1 MSDPSA
7 ELEELARIL
16 ASPDAGAGKSLAY
29 SALLR
34 LQERSV
40 SDPDAIRA
48 LAGRS
53 RSLVSLLVGD
63 VRDEDE
69 EIAVQAMK
77 CLGFM
82 IHHPAILASIPVGVG
97 GGVLESLANVII
109 TAKMKSV
116 CNLGMWCISM
126 QQFDGSLLNAHFQS
140 LLKAIVHA
148 LDNPFGSLSTTF
160 EAIQA
165 VMKIASQLGEMM
177 RASSHIWI
185 PPLYRRLLST
195 DKRERDM
202 TERCLLKIKS
212 IMLPPPPTLSKVL
225 ALDMKERLLVSMKDM
240 LEQGFK
246 VQTVRAW
253 GWFIRLLGDRALR
266 KRCLLNDMLKIP
278 ELTFSDQDVQVQI
291 ASQFAWEGIIDALIQ
306 PTVQAQRSNTT
317 KEKQMQR
324 TNKSR
329 FDTDDSLSSGFLK
342 SIKLI
347 MTPLIGIF
355 SSKSDLSVHSSCFNT
370 WCYLLHKLDI
380 YFNHPLVRNLVLD
393 PVFEAA
399 FHSGPLIMRTWFCNL
414 CLDLLDDSISAKLG
428 IDEKDSDD
436 QVGQNMSKTPNQGN
450 LISGRF
456 SWNQYPIK
464 WLPWDPCQLDF
475 YIQVIQTICEVSIAS
490 VAKSNEDQSLT
501 CDAALR
507 MFRSVLKLVQ
517 MEFRSPSTNYDDIMW
532 ILKQILMFV
541 KKICEDAN
549 LGCGD
554 RKGTRS
560 YHTSFLFI
568 QAIFEQLQPSIL
580 GSPLYKI
587 PLDLKYVE
595 NWESVDDFR
604 RPLDMRDITYMDMV
618 SPVVYLIVL
627 YHVVIQSHLDKSKAE
642 ATPWGSCKYMEIVL
656 SSDDPSENLALINAL
671 LYKHANFSSLELWS
685 AVAGGLKDHM
695 NAANDPSMVQK
706 AFDFSTIIHL
716 LSYPFY
722 VYSHQME
729 KIVDTNAADSSGEY
743 HVSAPRKPEVG
754 HLIEEWISLYGFVS
768 TMDIQL
774 PAPNTF
780 HGLLCSIL
788 NDCLQGNTSMLE
800 HGNDLGSSSDNPEI
814 DFISFYGNLLTY
826 IVEQNLKSEVR
837 IDGITAG
844 SDSVLHFAAKFMEL
858 SMAKAESRTLLVV
871 NSRVFHSLG
880 ELASCLHFKQDI
892 LLFVKVISPQLLQGL
907 SLMETEWKSISNE
920 VQFLWI
926 ETLNCS
932 LRSRPPI
939 TFDSSHL
946 KIQACLLEKT
956 LDHLNPSISN
966 PAISY
971 WNSTYGKQMKLDYPP
986 SLLHVLDRLSRSGRI
1001 YLQNRSL
1008 SLLERHNALAEPP
1021 QRYKVTSTH
1030 NRTTKRV
1037 WPVEVPENQLEH
1049 MKELSP
1055 KVKRKRSEL
1064 TEHQKEVRRAQRG
1077 RERDCGTHGPGIRTY
1092 TSVDFS
1098 QGNDDS
1104 QESDIQ
1110 NQESILDVL
1119 RRAY

>member
-1 MSDPSA
+1 MSDFSSK
-7 ELEELARIL
+7 LEEITQIL
-16 ASPDAGAGKSLAY
+16 VSPDVGASKSLAY
-29 SALLR
+29 STLLG
-34 LQERSV
+34 LQEQSV
-40 SDPDAIRA
+40 SDPDAIHA
-48 LAGRS
+48 LADRS
-53 RSLVSLLVGD
+53 CSLISLLVSD
-63 VRDEDE
+63 ICEDDE

-82 IHHPAILASIPVGVG
+82 IHHSTILASIPVGVA

-109 TAKMKSV
+109 TGKMKSV

-165 VMKIASQLGEMM
+165 VMKIASQLGEIM
-177 RASSHIWI
+177 RDSSHIWT

-212 IMLPPPPTLSKVL
+212 VMLPPSLTLSKVL
-225 ALDMKERLLVSMKDM
+225 ALDMKERFLISMNEM

-253 GWFIRLLGDRALR
+253 GWFIRILGDRALR
-266 KRCLLNDMLKIP
+266 KRCLLNDMLKIL
-278 ELTFSDQDVQVQI
+278 ELTFSDQDMQVQI
-291 ASQFAWEGIIDALIQ
+291 ASQFAWEGVIDALIQ
-306 PTVQAQRSNTT
+306 PRFQAQRSNTT

-324 TNKSR
+324 AHKSR
-329 FDTDDSLSSGFLK
+329 FDTDHSLSSGFLK

-347 MTPLIGIF
+347 MTPLIGII
-355 SSKSDLSVHSSCFNT
+355 SRKTDLSVHSSCFNT

-380 YFNHPLVRNLVLD
+380 YVNHPSVRNLALE

-399 FHSGPLIMRTWFCNL
+399 FHGGPLIMRTWLCNL
-414 CLDLLDDSISAKLG
+414 CLDLLDDPISAKFG
-428 IDEKDSDD
+428 NDEKDSDD
-436 QVGQNMSKTPNQGN
+436 QVGQNTSKTPNQGN
-450 LISGRF
+450 LMSGRF
-456 SWNQYPIK
+456 SRNQYPIK

-475 YIQVIQTICEVSIAS
+475 YIQVIQTIWEVSIPS
-490 VAKSNEDQSLT
+490 VAKSNEDRSLT
-501 CDAALR
+501 CDTALR
-507 MFRSVLKLVQ
+507 MFKSVLKIIQ
-517 MEFRSPSTNYDDIMW
+517 MEFRSPSINYDDIMW
-532 ILKQILMFV
+532 ILKKILNFA
-541 KKICEDAN
+541 KKTCEDAK

-554 RKGTRS
+554 RIGIGFCHS
-560 YHTSFLFI
+560 SLLFI

-595 NWESVDDFR
+595 NLESVDDFR
-604 RPLDMRDITYMDMV
+604 RPLDMRDIAYMDMV

-627 YHVVIQSHLDKSKAE
+627 YYVVIQSHLDKSAAE
-642 ATPWGSCKYMEIVL
+642 TTSWASCKFMEIIL

-671 LYKHANFSSLELWS
+671 LYKHAHFSCLELWS

-695 NAANDPSMVQK
+695 NAANDPSLLQKVFNLSTVVQ
-706 AFDFSTIIHL
+706 L
-716 LSYPFY
+716 LAYPFY
-722 VYSHQME
+722 VYSHHTE
-729 KIVDTNAADSSGEY
+729 KIVYTNAAVSSGEY
-743 HVSAPRKPEVG
+743 LVSALRKPEVD
-754 HLIEEWISLYGFVS
+754 HLIEEWISLYGLVS

-774 PAPNTF
+774 PTPNTF

-788 NDCLQGNTSMLE
+788 NECLQGNTSLLE
-800 HGNDLGSSSDNPEI
+800 NGNDLGSSSDNLAI
-814 DFISFYGNLLTY
+814 DLISFCGNVLTY
-826 IVEQNLKSEVR
+826 VVEQNLKSEVR
-837 IDGITAG
+837 TDGMKAG
-844 SDSVLHFAAKFMEL
+844 SDSVLHFAARFMEM
-858 SMAKAESRTLLVV
+858 SMANTESRSLVL

-880 ELASCLHFKQDI
+880 ELASCLHLKQDI
-892 LLFVKVISPQLLQGL
+892 LLFVEIISPQLLQGL
-907 SLMETEWKSISNE
+907 SLKETEWKSISDE

-932 LRSRPPI
+932 LRSQPPI
-939 TFDSSHL
+939 TFDSLYL
-946 KIQACLLEKT
+946 KIQARLLEKT
-956 LDHLNPSISN
+956 LDHPNPSISK

-971 WNSTYGKQMKLDYPP
+971 WNSTYGEQMKLDYPP
-986 SLLHVLDRLSRSGRI
+986 SLLHVLDKLSRSGRI
-1001 YLQNRSL
+1001 YLQKRSL
-1008 SLLERHNALAEPP
+1008 SLLQRCNALAEPP
-1021 QRYKVTSTH
+1021 QRYKATSTH

-1037 WPVEVPENQLEH
+1037 ELVEVPKYPLEH
-1049 MKELSP
+1049 MEEPSP
-1055 KVKRKRSEL
+1055 KVKRKWSEL
-1064 TEHQKEVRRAQRG
+1064 TDHQKEVRRAQRG
-1077 RERDCGTHGPGIRTY
+1077 GERDCGTHGPGIRTY

>member
-1 MSDPSA
+1 MSDLSA
-7 ELEELARIL
+7 ELEEIARIL
-16 ASPDAGAGKSLAY
+16 ASPDAGTGKSLAY

-34 LQERSV
+34 LQEQSV
-40 SDPDAIRA
+40 SDPDGIRA

-53 RSLVSLLVGD
+53 RSLVSLLAGD
-63 VRDEDE
+63 VREEDE

-82 IHHPAILASIPVGVG
+82 IHHPTTLASIPVGVA

-140 LLKAIVHA
+140 LLKAIIHA

-165 VMKIASQLGEMM
+165 LMKIASQLGEMM
-177 RASSHIWI
+177 RDSLHIWT

-212 IMLPPPPTLSKVL
+212 IMLPPSHTLSKVL
-225 ALDMKERLLVSMKDM
+225 ALDMEERLLISMKDM

-253 GWFIRLLGDRALR
+253 GWFIRLLGHHALR

-291 ASQFAWEGIIDALIQ
+291 ASQFAWEGIIDALIP

-317 KEKQMQR
+317 KEKQMQCGH
-324 TNKSR
+324 NPR
-329 FDTDDSLSSGFLK
+329 FNTDDSLSSGFLK
-342 SIKLI
+342 IIKLI
-347 MTPLIGIF
+347 MTPLIGII

-380 YFNHPLVRNLVLD
+380 YVNHPLVRNLVLE

-399 FHSGPLIMRTWFCNL
+399 FNGGPLIMRTWLCNL

-428 IDEKDSDD
+428 NDEKDSDD
-436 QVGQNMSKTPNQGN
+436 QVGQNTSEMPNQGN

-475 YIQVIQTICEVSIAS
+475 YIQVIQTIC
-490 VAKSNEDQSLT
+490 NEDRSLT

-517 MEFRSPSTNYDDIMW
+517 MEFGSPSITYDDIMW
-532 ILKQILMFV
+532 ILKKILTFA
-541 KKICEDAN
+541 KKTCEDTN

-554 RKGTRS
+554 RKGTRLCD
-560 YHTSFLFI
+560 TSLLFL
-568 QAIFEQLQPSIL
+568 QTIFEQLQPSIL

-587 PLDLKYVE
+587 PLDLKYVA
-595 NWESVDDFR
+595 NWKLVDDFR
-604 RPLDMRDITYMDMV
+604 QPLDMREITYMDMV

-627 YHVVIQSHLDKSKAE
+627 YYAVIQSHLDKSGAE
-642 ATPWGSCKYMEIVL
+642 TTPWGSCKYMEIVL

-671 LYKHANFSSLELWS
+671 LYKHANFSCLELWS

-695 NAANDPSMVQK
+695 NAANDPSLVQK
-706 AFDFSTIIHL
+706 AFNFSTIIHL

-722 VYSHQME
+722 VYSHHME

-743 HVSAPRKPEVG
+743 LVSALRKPEVG

-768 TMDIQL
+768 TMDIRL

-788 NDCLQGNTSMLE
+788 NACLKGDTSLLE
-800 HGNDLGSSSDNPEI
+800 HGNDLGSSSDNPVI
-814 DFISFYGNLLTY
+814 DLISFCGNVLTY
-826 IVEQNLKSEVR
+826 IVEQNLTSEVCT
-837 IDGITAG
+837 DGMKAG
-844 SDSVLHFAAKFMEL
+844 SDSVLHFAARFMEM
-858 SMAKAESRTLLVV
+858 SMAKTESQSLVVV
-871 NSRVFHSLG
+871 NSRVFHSVG
-880 ELASCLHFKQDI
+880 GLASCLHFKQDI
-892 LLFVKVISPQLLQGL
+892 LLFVKIISPQLLQGL
-907 SLMETEWKSISNE
+907 SLMETEWKSISEE

-932 LRSRPPI
+932 LRSQPPI
-939 TFDSSHL
+939 TFDSSYL

-956 LDHLNPSISN
+956 LDHPNPSISN
-966 PAISY
+966 PAITY
-971 WNSTYGKQMKLDYPP
+971 WNSTYGEQMKLDYPP
-986 SLLHVLDRLSRSGRI
+986 SLLHVLDKLSRSGRI
-1001 YLQNRSL
+1001 FLRKRSV
-1008 SLLERHNALAEPP
+1008 SLLKRCNVLAEPP

-1030 NRTTKRV
+1030 NMTSKRV
-1037 WPVEVPENQLEH
+1037 ELVEVPETQLEH
-1049 MKELSP
+1049 MKEPSP

-1092 TSVDFS
+1092 TSLDFS

-1104 QESDIQ
+1104 QESDVQ
-1110 NQESILDVL
+1110 NQEPILDVL

>member
-1 MSDPSA
+1 MPDSSA
-7 ELEELARIL
+7 ELDEIARIL
-16 ASPDAGAGKSLAY
+16 GSPDAGAGKPLAY
-29 SALLR
+29 AALLR

-40 SDPDAIRA
+40 SDPDGIRA

-53 RSLVSLLVGD
+53 RGLISLLVAD
-63 VRDEDE
+63 VREEDE
-69 EIAVQAMK
+69 ETAVQAMK

-82 IHHPAILASIPVGVG
+82 IHHPTILASIPVGVA

-177 RASSHIWI
+177 RDSSHIWT

-212 IMLPPPPTLSKVL
+212 IMLPPSLTLSKVL
-225 ALDMKERLLVSMKDM
+225 ALDMKERLLTSMKEM

-253 GWFIRLLGDRALR
+253 GWFIRLLGDHALR

-291 ASQFAWEGIIDALIQ
+291 ASQFAWEGIIDALTQ
-306 PTVQAQRSNTT
+306 PIVQAQRSNTT

-324 TNKSR
+324 AHGSR
-329 FDTDDSLSSGFLK
+329 FDNDHSLSSGFLK

-347 MTPLIGIF
+347 MTPLIGII

-380 YFNHPLVRNLVLD
+380 YVNHPLVRNLVLE
-393 PVFEAA
+393 PVVEAA
-399 FHSGPLIMRTWFCNL
+399 FHGGPLIMRTWLCNL

-428 IDEKDSDD
+428 NDEKDSDD
-436 QVGQNMSKTPNQGN
+436 QVGQHTSKMPNQGN
-450 LISGRF
+450 LISGKF

-475 YIQVIQTICEVSIAS
+475 YIQVIQTICEVSTAS
-490 VAKSNEDQSLT
+490 VAKSNEDRSMT

-507 MFRSVLKLVQ
+507 MFRSILKIIQ
-517 MEFRSPSTNYDDIMW
+517 MQFRSPSINYDDIMW
-532 ILKQILMFV
+532 ILKRILMFV
-541 KKICEDAN
+541 KKTCEDAN

-554 RKGTRS
+554 RKGIGFC
-560 YHTSFLFI
+560 HTSLPFI
-568 QAIFEQLQPSIL
+568 QAIFEQLPPSIL
-580 GSPLYKI
+580 GSPLYKM

-595 NWESVDDFR
+595 NLESVDDFR
-604 RPLDMRDITYMDMV
+604 RPLDIRDIAYMDMV

-627 YHVVIQSHLDKSKAE
+627 YYVVIQSHLDKSGVE
-642 ATPWGSCKYMEIVL
+642 TTPWGSCKYMEIVL

-671 LYKHANFSSLELWS
+671 LYKHANFSCLELWS
-685 AVAGGLKDHM
+685 AVAGGLKDHL
-695 NAANDPSMVQK
+695 NAADDPSLLQK
-706 AFDFSTIIHL
+706 GFNFSTIIHL

-722 VYSHQME
+722 VYSHHME

-743 HVSAPRKPEVG
+743 LVSAPRKPEVG

-774 PAPNTF
+774 PTPNTF

-788 NDCLQGNTSMLE
+788 SECLKGNTSLLE
-800 HGNDLGSSSDNPEI
+800 HGSYLGSSSDNLAI
-814 DFISFYGNLLTY
+814 DRISFCVNVLTY
-826 IVEQNLKSEVR
+826 IVERNLKSEVR
-837 IDGITAG
+837 TDGMKAG
-844 SDSVLHFAAKFMEL
+844 SNSVLHFAARLMEM
-858 SMAKAESRTLLVV
+858 SMAKAESRSLVV
-871 NSRVFHSLG
+871 LNSRVFHSLG

-892 LLFVKVISPQLLQGL
+892 LSFVEIISPQLLQGL
-907 SLMETEWKSISNE
+907 SLMESEWKSISDE

-932 LRSRPPI
+932 LRSQPPI
-939 TFDSSHL
+939 MFDSSYL

-956 LDHLNPSISN
+956 LDHPIPSISN

-971 WNSTYGKQMKLDYPP
+971 WNSTYGEQMKLDYPP
-986 SLLHVLDRLSRSGRI
+986 SLLHVLDKLYRSGRI
-1001 YLQNRSL
+1001 YLQKRSL
-1008 SLLERHNALAEPP
+1008 SLLERCNALAEPP

-1037 WPVEVPENQLEH
+1037 ELVEVPKNQLEH
-1049 MKELSP
+1049 MKEPLP

-1077 RERDCGTHGPGIRTY
+1077 RERDCGMHGPGIRTY